1 MAIGIGDLGLAYQA
15 FKISISVDSN
25 HAESFANLGVLEL
38 RKGHVDAARS
48 NFQAVQ
54 QLAPHMF
61 EPFYNGALLAYN
73 LGELQE
79 AYELNQKALAAFPE
93 HADSKELHRLLQQH
107 FALL

>member
-1 MAIGIGDLGLAYQA
+1 
-15 FKISISVDSN
+15 
-25 HAESFANLGVLEL
+25 
-38 RKGHVDAARS
+38 
-48 NFQAVQ
+48 
-54 QLAPHMF
+54 MF